1 MFLGSDSVELL
12 DSEDCSDC
20 AFSEKLCGFWLG
32 LALVSLEVLVASGV
46 DVDRLGS
53 AGGDGLG
60 GSGTGFFAWAG
71 TGAGALGF
79 VVVGLLAEDS
89 TAGRFAD
96 TSSSVSLWR
105 FAGLEISKFSTIRGC
120 GCGGEWYRCS

>member
-1 MFLGSDSVELL
+1 MFLGSENVELL

-32 LALVSLEVLVASGV
+32 LALVSLDVVASGV

-53 AGGDGLG
+53 AGGLDD
-60 GSGTGFFAWAG
+60 SGTGFFAGAG
-71 TGAGALGF
+71 VGAGALGF
-79 VVVGLLAEDS
+79 IVVGSLAEDS

-105 FAGLEISKFSTIRGC
+105 FAGLETSKFSTSRGC
-120 GCGGEWYRCS
+120 GCGGGWYRCS